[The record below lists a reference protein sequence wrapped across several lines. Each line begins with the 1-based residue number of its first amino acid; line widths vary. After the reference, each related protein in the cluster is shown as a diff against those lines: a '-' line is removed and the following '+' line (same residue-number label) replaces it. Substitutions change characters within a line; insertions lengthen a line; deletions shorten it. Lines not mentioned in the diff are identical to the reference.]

1 MRKRK
6 KILIIGI
13 MAVTVWMTACQKS
26 PDSSIVVNKDFDNM
40 ISEAQN
46 SEGAVELTD
55 LAKNYDIYQAAI
67 NDESFGVSVN
77 VNAKVDIPETEQL
90 SVFRVRQKGIE
101 QEMLDKVLDN
111 LVNGETLYDGGMDLR
126 CRSIIEAEISELKE
140 FMSNLPDDSE
150 WDDYRKEYQ
159 ASIDELEKDYEKAPD
174 EPAWEENMSDG
185 LIHPVK
191 EMYEKD
197 TENSFYSWEYDL
209 NSDGEVYYGISD
221 GRNGNYVS
229 VFVQNNAN
237 RGNWVRYRSSR
248 HGYIFIAAAVSQR
261 ASYGMWDAAQGMPD
275 PIQMG
280 IDADMNDFIEYTD
293 ESVTLSA
300 DQARK
305 MADELLQK
313 LEIEGFEYYS
323 GGLYYEIPD
332 IRESTVS
339 EKMGYRKIYM
349 LQYKRNIDGV
359 FVTNEGGS
367 KHAEGW
373 SGNDYVKKDWS
384 EECIEIYIN
393 DDGIVGF
400 DYFSPLEVTETIV
413 SKSSLKPFEEIKNIF
428 EQMVVVVNARE
439 YSRIALQV
447 DRVRLGYTRISEAD
461 SYDTGLLVPVWNFIG
476 TRSGDEELYKYQDT
490 ESLLTINAIDGSVID
505 GELGY

>member
-6 KILIIGI
+6 KLVIIVI
-13 MAVTVWMTACQKS
+13 MVVTAGMTACQKS

-40 ISEAQN
+40 INEAQN
-46 SEGAVELTD
+46 TDNTVEVAD
-55 LAKNYDIYQAAI
+55 IAKSYDTYRTTI

-77 VNAKVDIPETEQL
+77 VNAEVDIPETGQM
-90 SVFRVRQKGIE
+90 SVFRVSQKDIE
-101 QEMLDKVLDN
+101 QKMLDKVLKN

-126 CRSIIEAEISELKE
+126 CKSSIESEINELE
-140 FMSNLPDDSE
+140 EIMSSLPDD
-150 WDDYRKEYQ
+150 YKKEYQ
-159 ASIDELEKDYEKAPD
+159 TLIDEFEKEYEKAPD

-185 LIHPVK
+185 LIHSVK
-191 EMYEKD
+191 EMYDKD

-209 NSDGEVYYGISD
+209 NPDGEVYYGISD
-221 GRNGNYVS
+221 GKNGKYVS
-229 VFVQNNAN
+229 VFVQNNEN
-237 RGNWVRYRSSR
+237 RGNLVRYRSSR
-248 HGYIFIAAAVSQR
+248 HGYIFIAMAVPLR
-261 ASYGMWDAAQGMPD
+261 ASYGMWDAAQDMPD
-275 PIQMG
+275 PMQMG
-280 IDADMNDFIEYTD
+280 IGADKNDLFEYTD
-293 ESVTLSA
+293 ESVTIPA
-300 DQARK
+300 EQARK

-339 EKMGYRKIYM
+339 EKLGYRKVYM

-373 SGNDYVKKDWS
+373 SGSDYVKKDWS

-400 DYFSPLEVTETIV
+400 DYFSPLEVTDTIV

-428 EQMVVVVNARE
+428 EEMVVVVNASE
-439 YSRIALQV
+439 YSHIALQV

-461 SYDTGLLVPVWNFIG
+461 SYDTGLLVPVWDFIG
-476 TRSGDEELYKYQDT
+476 TMSGDDDEFYGYHNA
-490 ESLLTINAIDGSVID
+490 ESLLTVNAIDGSVID